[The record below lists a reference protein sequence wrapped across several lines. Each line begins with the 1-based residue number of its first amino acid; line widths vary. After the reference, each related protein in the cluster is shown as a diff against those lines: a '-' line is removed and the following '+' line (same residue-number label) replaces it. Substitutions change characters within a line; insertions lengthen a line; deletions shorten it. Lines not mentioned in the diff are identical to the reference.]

1 MFEPKAFYEPSTAQ
15 VELMEAL
22 QRRDLPTFEAL
33 LAEPSVDPDHWYG
46 KPYWATCLAVACRER
61 DCEAFV
67 LALLRA
73 GAGTTKYHKTSV
85 SSSSGVEDSPPT
97 KSVPAS
103 RRSTFQ
109 ESHIDKPFLVEPS
122 VLKRTVEMAVNTERR
137 ASKID
142 DLLQAV
148 RDTCVQVEN
157 FKQLIEN
164 DMRACKEQIQRFEVK
179 LNSIEH
185 AQRRNNSILIQIM
198 DIISSQADRRSTSK

>member
-85 SSSSGVEDSPPT
+85 SSSSG
-97 KSVPAS
+97 
-103 RRSTFQ
+103 FQ